1 VRESCDFLLFSSPAV
16 YESYGL
22 LIVDDSRCHESILL
36 IIQCPIH
43 APHMQ
48 TRKHSH
54 IVSHTYTHT
63 LTNTHAHTHSHPHTH
78 AGIGGPLNTQGQGG
92 PRRGGVADRSL
103 LRPVPACVVQQTI
116 LEVRT
121 MHGRHGL
128 FCLTCMRTFYR
139 GGGEEVQSAC
149 EASPSAALRTV
160 WCCCFS

>member
-1 VRESCDFLLFSSPAV
+1 MTVAAKNH
-16 YESYGL
+16 
-22 LIVDDSRCHESILL
+22 CHESVLL

-63 LTNTHAHTHSHPHTH
+63 LTNTHAHTHTLTKHTNAHTH
-78 AGIGGPLNTQGQGG
+78 THTHTHTGIGGPLNTQGQGG

-128 FCLTCMRTFYR
+128 FCLTCMRTFCR

-149 EASPSAALRTV
+149 EGSP
-160 WCCCFS
+160 